1 MRRRY
6 LTAYDIADP
15 KRLRKVCKAM
25 EGYGERLQY
34 SVFVCDL
41 SGIELVGLKTD
52 VGMHMNF
59 AEDSLVIIDLGEP
72 GVGRSFEF
80 LGTHRPLPRS
90 GPRIL

>member
-6 LTAYDIADP
+6 LVAYDICEP
-15 KRLRKVCKAM
+15 KRLRKICKTM

-41 SGIELVGLKTD
+41 NGMEVVGMKTD
-52 VGMHMNF
+52 VGIHMNF

-72 GVGRSFEF
+72 GHGRPIEF

-90 GPRIL
+90 GPRIV